1 MLKKVLKYLLYTV
14 ALVCLWLLSWR
25 IAVFTGRPG
34 WFTWAL
40 FFGVVALVGAAVLA
54 RRMWVRRQARLQALR
69 NILLDP
75 ESRPSPQALR
85 ERWKEG
91 IGVLR
96 NSALRKSGNPVY
108 ALPWYLMLGAPGS
121 GKTAALI
128 RARVQSPMTNRDPA
142 VAPVPTPDL
151 DWFFFDR
158 AVILDCSGRFCDSTA
173 PESPAHEWEEFIS
186 LLSGARRRE
195 PLNGVVITLDADRVR
210 TSSRDELREH
220 AWFLRRRIVQ
230 LMKLMDVRFPV
241 YVLIS
246 KIDHLYG
253 LNTLTRS
260 LPPNVLAQPLGF
272 VTDDWSAG
280 SLKSPIAKFLDDA
293 FAGVLGALK
302 DLRFALLGRSE
313 STDARFM
320 LFPNELE
327 RLRPGL
333 EEFMAG
339 LFADD
344 AYLETPML
352 RGLFFASAEQSGTE
366 SSNVL
371 AEINPAGAA
380 QPLPGTTRGIF
391 LHDLFARIIPED
403 RYRFHPLTT
412 GWRWDRIAENTGLAS
427 WVVLNL
433 AAGVVLCFAFLN
445 AFETL
450 QRARSLYPS
459 YPAMSGSLV
468 EDLPKLDKFREFIR
482 WMSEREERTLTH
494 WTPFHRMID
503 YLQDA
508 FTADFCH
515 DFGKFV
521 VPETEDLLERKLK
534 TIDKNDPSYP
544 LYVDFLTAQVS
555 LNLARSKGATYPEL
569 RRMAAPRGDIIDLL
583 DPRLDRNLG
592 NTLSEL
598 MVANIAWRPW
608 TVYSAIHLVDLRKQ
622 LDSLVENGDPNMRW
636 LIDWANQNPSLKP
649 VTLDDF
655 WPVPHSASAEVSVP
669 AAYTAAGRAKINDFL
684 ARLENAVGA
693 TDTLRLRERN
703 FRDAYAEQALDNW
716 YRFAAGFDRGK
727 SALAGEAQWRQML
740 PLLGSV
746 RDPYFSLLALMGRTF
761 ASDEG
766 RPTPAWIAQT
776 RRFNSMRAAADRDL
790 LLAEA
795 AGAASPLKQP
805 IWDILIT
812 SLAGRP
818 DRGVAMVKQI
828 RGDAKVCAAY
838 IKSLE
843 EISRDAGTNAAQS
856 EKLSA
861 ALFMFNSN
869 PQAPPSELYR
879 LYGTVDEVRKTV
891 ADGSQPDPVI
901 WSLIDG
907 PMRFVREYID
917 RQAGCYLQA
926 QWNSEVLWPLNKVAT
941 RTEINDQ
948 LYGPKGTVWDF
959 VQNTAA
965 PFVQRASRNYAAV
978 SAMGGQIPFT
988 ADFFAFLN
996 RANAQNVAGALQQKR
1011 AALLEQQSQMERN
1024 DRLSQVEDLLSKLK
1038 PKLQNLN
1045 STRVDVTI
1053 EAFPFSVNQG
1063 ARAFPFATY
1072 LTVQCGS
1079 GAMKIANYNFP
1090 AQGTLSWSPSTCGDT
1105 TLRIEF
1111 QGGLALTRR
1120 YTGPLG
1126 FAEFVKDFYDGRH
1139 RFTRDDFP
1147 DQAERMTALGIEHVT
1162 LFYRFAGQTQ
1172 VLAVLNE
1179 AQTLPDKIA
1188 GLEAEQQELQQQ
1200 QQDAKR
1206 QELDSELASLDHVAP
1221 IKGGVPREIA
1231 QCWNEPAMTPP
1242 PSDGAAAKRLLRS
1255 QNR

>member
-1 MLKKVLKYLLYTV
+1 MLKKVLKYLLYAI

-25 IAVFTGRPG
+25 VAVFTGRPG
-34 WFTWAL
+34 WLTWAL
-40 FFGVVALVGAAVLA
+40 FFAVAGLVGAAVVA
-54 RRMWVRRQARLQALR
+54 RRMWIRRQARLQALR
-69 NILLDP
+69 NILLAP
-75 ESRPSPQALR
+75 ESRQSPQVLR
-85 ERWKEG
+85 EKWKEG
-91 IGVLR
+91 LGVLR

-121 GKTAALI
+121 GKTAALM
-128 RARVQSPMTNRDPA
+128 RARVQSPMANRDPSA
-142 VAPVPTPDL
+142 APAPTPDL

-158 AVILDCSGRFCDSTA
+158 SVILDCSGRFSDLTA
-173 PESPAHEWEEFIS
+173 PESSAQEWEELIG
-186 LLSGARRRE
+186 LLARARRRE
-195 PLNGVVITLDADRVR
+195 PLNGVVVTIDADRLR
-210 TSSRDELREH
+210 AASRDELREQ

-230 LMKLMDVRFPV
+230 LMKLMDARFPI
-241 YVLIS
+241 YVIVT

-260 LPPNVLAQPLGF
+260 LPPNVLAQPLAF
-272 VTDDWSAG
+272 VTEDVSAG
-280 SLKSPIAKFLDDA
+280 PLQNPVSKFLDDA
-293 FAGVLGALK
+293 FAGVSGALK
-302 DLRFALLGRSE
+302 DLRLALLGRSE
-313 STDARFM
+313 SGDARFM

-352 RGLFFASAEQSGTE
+352 RGLFFTSAEQSGTE

-371 AEINPAGAA
+371 AEINPEGAA

-403 RYRFHPLTT
+403 RYRFRPLTT
-412 GWRWDRIAENTGLAS
+412 GWRWDQIGENMGLAS

-433 AAGVVLCFAFLN
+433 AAGVALCFAFLN

-482 WMSEREERTLTH
+482 WMSEREEKTLTH
-494 WTPFHRMID
+494 WTPFHRIVD
-503 YLQDA
+503 RLQDA
-508 FTADFCH
+508 FTADFCR

-534 TIDKNDPSYP
+534 TIGKDDPSYP
-544 LYVDFLTAQVS
+544 LYVDFLTAQVNV
-555 LNLARSKGATYPEL
+555 NLARSKGAGYAEL
-569 RRMAAPRGDIIDLL
+569 RAMAAPRGDIIGLL

-598 MVANIAWRPW
+598 MVANVAWRPW

-636 LIDWANQNPSLKP
+636 LIDWANQDPALKP

-655 WPVPHSASAEVSVP
+655 WPVPHSAAAEVSVP
-669 AAYTAAGRAKINDFL
+669 AAYTGVGRAAISDFL
-684 ARLENAVGA
+684 ARLETAVGA
-693 TDTLRLRERN
+693 TDTLRLHERN
-703 FRDAYAEQALDNW
+703 FRDAYAEQALDTW

-727 SALAGEAQWRQML
+727 SALSGEAQWRQIL

-746 RDPYFSLLALMGRTF
+746 RDPYFSLMAFMGKTF
-761 ASDEG
+761 ASDED
-766 RPTPAWIAQT
+766 RPTPAWIAQM

-790 LLAEA
+790 LLAGAADA
-795 AGAASPLKQP
+795 AGSLKRP
-805 IWDILIT
+805 VWDILLT
-812 SLAGRP
+812 SLGGRP
-818 DRGVAMVKQI
+818 DRGVARVKQI
-828 RGDAKVCAAY
+828 RGDAKLCAAY
-838 IKSLE
+838 IKGLE
-843 EISRDAGTNAAQS
+843 DISRDAGANVAQA

-861 ALFMFNSN
+861 ALFMFNIN

-879 LYGTVDEVRKTV
+879 LYGTLDDVRKAV

-907 PMRFVREYID
+907 PVRFIREYTD

-926 QWNSEVLWPLNKVAT
+926 QWNAEVLWPLNKAAT

-948 LYGPKGTVWDF
+948 LYGPNGTVWDF

-965 PFVQRASRNYAAV
+965 PFVQRASRNYSAV

-996 RANAQNVAGALQQKR
+996 RANAQNVAGALRQKR
-1011 AALLEQQSQMERN
+1011 ATLLEQQSQMERN
-1024 DRLSQVEDLLSKLK
+1024 DRLGQVEDLLSKLK
-1038 PKLQNLN
+1038 PRLQNLN

-1079 GAMKIANYNFP
+1079 GAMRIANYNFP
-1090 AQGTLSWSPSTCGDT
+1090 AQGTFTWSPSTCGDT
-1105 TLRIEF
+1105 MVTIEF

-1147 DQAERMTALGIEHVT
+1147 DQAERMTALGIDHVT
-1162 LFYRFAGQTQ
+1162 LFYRFSGQAQ

-1179 AQTLPDKIA
+1179 SQNLPDKIA
-1188 GLEAEQQELQQQ
+1188 ALEAEQQQLRQQ

-1231 QCWNEPAMTPP
+1231 QCWNPPAGIP
-1242 PSDGAAAKRLLRS
+1242 PSDGPAPRRILRAQS
-1255 QNR
+1255 R